1 MSLQKMTDD
10 ELHVSTVRVAEKQ
23 REITLELLSHLN
35 EIERRR
41 LYSRY
46 NSSSLHDYCVNELK
60 MTSGTACHHMN
71 AARLLKQMPE
81 VKEKVLSG
89 AIAVTTI
96 AQAEAFFK
104 REARS
109 GHKFEV
115 NEKRDL
121 LSQLESK
128 STREADKILIKHS
141 SQPEIHLKEKITQKT
156 ESLTEV
162 RLHLD
167 EETMESLN
175 RLKEIWSHAMPFSS
189 YGDLIKRAL
198 AVALEKNDPMKK
210 AERSEVR
217 RARLQQKAQQ
227 QTQQEIRQKAPAVG
241 SELESGAKK
250 LLNESEENPVPVQS
264 ACSKKISSTPAL
276 GLEESQKVGQ
286 TGTGTGTGTAN
297 GRGTAPT
304 PALASTPALGLTPA
318 PTKAQTRRLI
328 WKRDQFQCTYR
339 DPRTGERCKARHFLE
354 EDHILPRAM
363 GGAYT
368 LENIRLRCR
377 AHNQRHAIECYGESK
392 MQMYLN

>member
-1 MSLQKMTDD
+1 
-10 ELHVSTVRVAEKQ
+10 
-23 REITLELLSHLN
+23 
-35 EIERRR
+35 
-41 LYSRY
+41 
-46 NSSSLHDYCVNELK
+46 

-175 RLKEIWSHAMPFSS
+175 RLKEIWSHAMPFAS

-227 QTQQEIRQKAPAVG
+227 QTQQEIRQKAPALG
-241 SELESGAKK
+241 SEK
-250 LLNESEENPVPVQS
+250 
-264 ACSKKISSTPAL
+264 
-276 GLEESQKVGQ
+276 SQKVAE
-286 TGTGTGTGTAN
+286 TGTGTGTGTETQTET
-297 GRGTAPT
+297 GTGTATGDGSAPT

-318 PTKAQTRRLI
+318 PTTKAETRRLI
-328 WKRDQFQCTYR
+328 WTRDQFQCTYR